1 VAARITRLAE
11 AKAISREVAACMHVI
26 REMRNVTEYEGKT
39 LSEASSRVAVEAWKA
54 IKEWAGSL
62 GLEL

>member
-1 VAARITRLAE
+1 
-11 AKAISREVAACMHVI
+11 MHVI